1 MMSKNVL
8 VVEDEAIIRLDIIEM
23 IKDLGYKVIGAVS
36 TGEKAIEFVHRN
48 QPDLILMDIKLPQL
62 NGIKTSKII
71 SKKFD
76 IPILILTA
84 YSQPEYIEEAK
95 KANIMGYLIK
105 PITESQLLPAMEI
118 IFSQSAK
125 QLQLKHEIQHKD
137 TDLKHRKCI
146 EKAKGLLMEHQHI
159 SEQQAYRKM
168 RKLSMH
174 HQMEMYKVATQII
187 KKLDH

>member
-1 MMSKNVL
+1 MSKNVL

-36 TGEKAIEFVHRN
+36 TGEKAIEFVHQN

-62 NGIKTSKII
+62 NGIKASKII

-118 IFSQSAK
+118 IFSQSKK

-146 EKAKGLLMEHQHI
+146 EKAKGLLMEHQHN